1 MNTNIKTVA
10 KLAAFAGAF
19 ALTGCAYIPRNVHPT
34 YVPSAQVQ
42 KIPGAE
48 NVKLTVVVH
57 NDKKHHDKD
66 LVSYTIAPAGFET
79 AGVYMRVAKDF
90 KAALSAALK
99 DRGFHVV
106 KASSKVVKLDINHF
120 WFKAHTGWWIHQDG
134 EVQADLSVIKH
145 NAGVIYHKNI
155 SIDVAGKESPG
166 LFKFDNEHRSAE
178 AEVLLDKTIL
188 KIINA
193 KGFINAIIS
202 KR

>member
-1 MNTNIKTVA
+1 MNTNIKTAA

-34 YVPSAQVQ
+34 YVPTAQVQ

-48 NVKLTVVVH
+48 DVKLTVVVH

-79 AGVYMRVAKDF
+79 AGVYMHVAKDF

-106 KASSKVVKLDINHF
+106 KASTKVVKLDINHF
-120 WFKAHTGWWIHQDG
+120 WFKAHTGWAVGHQTSY
-134 EVQADLSVIKH
+134 VSYAVSVISNHKIIFTEKNNFHYNGGVYGGNFHVDDENRAGEAKH
-145 NAGVIYHKNI
+145 LLNETINRIIDNHRL
-155 SIDVAGKESPG
+155 IDV
-166 LFKFDNEHRSAE
+166 
-178 AEVLLDKTIL
+178 LLQ
-188 KIINA
+188 
-193 KGFINAIIS
+193 G
-202 KR
+202 